1 MTTEW
6 HLDKRVPIT
15 LLIAIIAQTFALGWF
30 IKGID
35 SRVSAVEERT
45 VQLELD
51 AAQRRQASETNATG
65 IAVINQN
72 LAEIHRTLARIEKKM
87 DQQ

>member
-1 MTTEW
+1 MSEW

-35 SRVSAVEERT
+35 SRVALVEGRT
-45 VQLELD
+45 LQLERD
-51 AAQRRQASETNATG
+51 AQETREASVTNSTS

-72 LAEIHRTLARIEKKM
+72 LDEIHRTLVRIEKKM
-87 DQQ
+87 DEK